1 MKIFGKNPS
10 GAHLNSI
17 KESPQYKLGSF
28 INQSKTNTFANGV
41 KPIELVKDLFKT
53 NLNRIPSSPIAS
65 IKQNITT
72 NQKGIYYYWFGH
84 SSYLLIINGFKI
96 LIDPVFSGYASPFS
110 FSIKA
115 FKGSNIYSAEDIGPV
130 DLLIITHDHYDHLDY
145 ETILKL
151 KKQTSKIVCP
161 LGVGSHLNYWGVNSD
176 LINEIDWWKDIK
188 INNDLHI
195 TATPARHFSGRGF
208 KRAQTLWCS
217 FVLQTPYGNIFI
229 GGDSGY
235 DKHFKEINKS
245 FNGFKVAFLE
255 CGQYN
260 TKWPY
265 IHMHPEETVE
275 AAIDLEA
282 YYLLPI
288 HWGKF
293 ALAYHAWNEPA
304 KKIKV
309 IAREKGINVSIPKI
323 GEEVNLENILPLN
336 EWWND

>member
-1 MKIFGKNPS
+1 MKIFGQNPK
-10 GAHLNSI
+10 GDHLSI
-17 KESPQYKLGSF
+17 VKESPQYKLGAF
-28 INQSKTNTFANGV
+28 NNQSKTNTFADGV
-41 KPIELVKDLFKT
+41 KTSDLFKDFFKK
-53 NLNRIPSSPIAS
+53 NDNRIPSTPIPS
-65 IKQNITT
+65 IKQTITSEK
-72 NQKGIYYYWFGH
+72 NGLFYYWFGH
-84 SSYLLIINGFKI
+84 SSYLIIINGFKI
-96 LIDPVFSGYASPFS
+96 LVDPVFSGYASPFS

-115 FKGSNIYSAEDIGPV
+115 FKGSNIYSTEDIGPV

-151 KKQTSKIVCP
+151 KNKVSKIICS
-161 LGVGSHLNYWGVNSD
+161 LGVGSHLKYWGINAG
-176 LINEIDWWKDIK
+176 LINELDWWKDLK

-208 KRAQTLWCS
+208 KRAQTLWSS
-217 FVLQTPYGNIFI
+217 FVLETTYGHIFI

-235 DKHFKEINKS
+235 DKHFREINKS
-245 FNGFKVAFLE
+245 FKDIKIAFLE

-265 IHMHPEETVE
+265 IHMQPEETVE

-282 YYLLPI
+282 KILFPI

-304 KKIKV
+304 QRITSAAHEKEIKI
-309 IAREKGINVSIPKI
+309 SIPKI
-323 GEEVNLENILPLN
+323 GQEVNLESELPFTD
-336 EWWND
+336 WWN